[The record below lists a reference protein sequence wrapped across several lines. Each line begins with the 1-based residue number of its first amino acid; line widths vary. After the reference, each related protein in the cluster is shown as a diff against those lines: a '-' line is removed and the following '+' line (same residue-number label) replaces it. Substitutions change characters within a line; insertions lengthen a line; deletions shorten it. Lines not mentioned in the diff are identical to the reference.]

1 MAKSLTAPRY
11 TSIDL
16 LRGIVMV
23 IMALDHVRDFFHADA
38 FLFSPTDLSATNVPL
53 FFTRWI
59 THYCAPVFV
68 FLAGT
73 SAWMIHQRKSTKET
87 SMFLLKRGLWLIA
100 VEFFIVSFGWMFNP
114 SYPMFGLQVIW
125 AIGMSMV
132 VLAALVHLPLRWITI
147 IGAVLVFGH
156 NTLDG
161 STFDGAW
168 WWGMLHTR
176 GSVEIGGHVVLFA
189 YPLIPWIG
197 TMALGYGFGQFYA
210 KGYTLEVRRRL
221 LTRLGLAAIMLF
233 FILRLTNEYGD
244 PTPWAEQNTDAFS
257 LLSFLNAQKYP
268 PSLQYLLMTLGPAIL
283 FLAWAEKLKGWFAS
297 ALIVIG
303 RVPFFYYVLH
313 IYLIHVLAM
322 IASQL
327 TGFGW
332 QSMVTDE
339 PVWRE
344 EALKGYGFSLP
355 MVYLVWVGVVLA
367 LYLPCVWFN
376 KLKSNNRQWWWLS
389 YL

>member
-1 MAKSLTAPRY
+1 MKRTAILTATLLLSFTAVAAAQPKADEPAKPR
-11 TSIDL
+11 TK
-16 LRGIVMV
+16 V
-23 IMALDHVRDFFHADA
+23 INI
-38 FLFSPTDLSATNVPL
+38 TD
-53 FFTRWI
+53 
-59 THYCAPVFV
+59 
-68 FLAGT
+68 GE
-73 SAWMIHQRKSTKET
+73 ST
-87 SMFLLKRGLWLIA
+87 
-100 VEFFIVSFGWMFNP
+100 
-114 SYPMFGLQVIW
+114 
-125 AIGMSMV
+125 
-132 VLAALVHLPLRWITI
+132 
-147 IGAVLVFGH
+147 
-156 NTLDG
+156 D
-161 STFDGAW
+161 
-168 WWGMLHTR
+168 
-176 GSVEIGGHVVLFA
+176 
-189 YPLIPWIG
+189 
-197 TMALGYGFGQFYA
+197 
-210 KGYTLEVRRRL
+210 
-221 LTRLGLAAIMLF
+221 
-233 FILRLTNEYGD
+233 GD

-313 IYLIHVLAM
+313 IYLIHVLAV
-322 IASQL
+322 IAAQL

-332 QSMVTDE
+332 QSMMTDE

-355 MVYLVWVGVVLA
+355 VVYLVWVGVVLA